1 MGWAGWWRPTLPD
14 PKVAASTTQAAFE
27 PAALASAFGVSLS
40 RAGVA
45 VTAERSGRFARSL
58 ALVKPDRRERLY
70 WMARVSLVSDRGQL
84 PAFDAVFAAIFDG
97 MLDPADSRG
106 DSAGPPPVGSEPRQA
121 RDARPSRATEGGTGA
136 SGSPRPSPAAAS
148 PEETMAEPVQLPTA
162 ASALETLRQ
171 TSFAELTPDEL
182 TEARRL
188 VRRIVL
194 ATPLRRTRRTRR
206 SSLSGQRLDLRRTMQ
221 RAQRTG
227 GDPVRIEHRQKRFK
241 SRRLILLCDVS
252 GSMEPYTRIFLTLLQ
267 GAVSE
272 SRAEAFVFATRLTRL
287 TRQLALRDPDQAL
300 AAAAASAPDWA
311 SGTRLAASLRLFIDR
326 HGRGQLAR
334 GSVVVV
340 LSDGWDHEEP
350 ERVAVQMARL
360 SRLCHRI
367 VWINPRRAA
376 PGYAPLVGG
385 MAAALPFCD
394 AFVSGHTLEA
404 LEDVARAVAA
414 PRLRSTTHRFRRSI
428 DAAE

>member
-1 MGWAGWWRPTLPD
+1 M
-14 PKVAASTTQAAFE
+14 
-27 PAALASAFGVSLS
+27 
-40 RAGVA
+40 A

-58 ALVKPDRRERLY
+58 ALVMPDCRERLY
-70 WMARVSLVSDRGQL
+70 WTARVALVSDQGQL
-84 PAFDAVFAAIFDG
+84 QAFDAVFAAIFDG

-106 DSAGPPPVGSEPRQA
+106 DTTGPPPVGSEPRPA
-121 RDARPSRATEGGTGA
+121 REARPSAPVAGEN
-136 SGSPRPSPAAAS
+136 GSSSLPRPSPAAAPS
-148 PEETMAEPVQLPTA
+148 EPVAEREALPTK

-171 TSFAELTPDEL
+171 TAFAELTPHEL
-182 TEARRL
+182 VEVRRL

-194 ATPLRRTRRTRR
+194 ATPLRRTRRTKR
-206 SSLSGQRLDLRRTMQ
+206 SNLSGQRLDLRRTLR

-227 GDPVRIEHRQKRFK
+227 GDPVRVEHRQKRLK
-241 SRRLILLCDVS
+241 SRRLVLLCDVS
-252 GSMEPYTRIFLTLLQ
+252 GSMEPYTRIFLSLLQ
-267 GAVSE
+267 GAVSG

-300 AAAAASAPDWA
+300 AAAAVRAPDWA
-311 SGTRLAASLRLFIDR
+311 SGTRLAASLRRFIDT
-326 HGRGQLAR
+326 HGRNQLAR

-340 LSDGWDHEEP
+340 LSDGWDHDEP
-350 ERVAVQMARL
+350 ERLAVQMARL
-360 SRLCHRI
+360 RRLTHRI

-394 AFVSGHTLEA
+394 AFVSGHTLAA

-414 PRLRSTTHRFRRSI
+414 PRIRSTTKTQRRRV